1 MAVSGF
7 REESYADDSHVESSF
22 DSLQTPRVEEV
33 LADLGAM
40 VATAKSMPLS
50 SSVLLPRE
58 ELLSLIDLAISLLP
72 KELRDAKWML
82 RERQEYLD
90 RVKLEADEI
99 IEAARA
105 RAESLVSKTD
115 IVRQATS
122 QANHIVQG
130 AREEASKLR
139 LEASDYADQRL
150 ASLEIA
156 LVSTLKSVRAG
167 RDLLAHTTDRHL
179 EDSDE
184 TQRRAEDVF
193 FDQDH

>member
-1 MAVSGF
+1 MSFGNF
-7 REESYADDSHVESSF
+7 RDEVHLDDPEVEGPTVDSQIPRIEE
-22 DSLQTPRVEEV
+22 L

-40 VATAKSMPLS
+40 VSTAKSMPLS

-58 ELLSLIDLAISLLP
+58 ELLSLIDLAISALP
-72 KELRDAKWML
+72 TELRDAKWMV

-122 QANHIVQG
+122 QANHIVQT

-156 LVSTLKSVRAG
+156 LVNTLKSVRAG
-167 RDLLAHTTDRHL
+167 RELLAHSSERPRSG
-179 EDSDE
+179 SDE
-184 TQRRAEDVF
+184 SQRRAEDVF